1 MKAEGR
7 RQKAEVRKATL
18 LAQRAGSSFFLLLS
32 AFCLLPSS
40 VYALCPSTTS
50 DGCGLRIVAR
60 YVVRWCVCS
69 SSRSVKL
76 VGSAFSFATR
86 LVGSFLSPNTIASV
100 GHACAHAVVT
110 SPSRTRRF
118 SFSASIFAWL
128 MRCTQYVHFSITPRV
143 RTVTSGLRIGL
154 SAGVS

>member
-7 RQKAEVRKATL
+7 RQKAEVRKATMH
-18 LAQRAGSSFFLLLS
+18 AHRAAPSFCLLLS

-60 YVVRWCVCS
+60 YVVRGCVCS
-69 SSRSVKL
+69 CSSSVKF
-76 VGSAFSFATR
+76 VGSAFNFATR
-86 LVGSFLSPNTIASV
+86 LVGSFLSPKTIASV
-100 GHACAHAVVT
+100 GQACAHAVVT

-118 SFSASIFAWL
+118 SFSSSTFAWL
-128 MRCTQYVHFSITPRV
+128 MRCTQYVHCSITPPV
-143 RTVTSGLRIGL
+143 RTVT
-154 SAGVS
+154 